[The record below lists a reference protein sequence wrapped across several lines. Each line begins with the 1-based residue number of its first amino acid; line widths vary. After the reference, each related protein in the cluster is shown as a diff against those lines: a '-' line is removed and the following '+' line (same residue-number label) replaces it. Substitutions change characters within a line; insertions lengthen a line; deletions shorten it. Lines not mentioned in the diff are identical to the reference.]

1 MRSQRQSHGHKYDL
15 VEELVGDEAENH
27 LTHKPS
33 GKYEILNDI
42 GILSDAW
49 ISTFIADG
57 GGGFCSGGSWAQP
70 Q

>member
-1 MRSQRQSHGHKYDL
+1 MRTQRQSHGHKHDL

-42 GILSDAW
+42 GILSDALTMN
-49 ISTFIADG
+49 S
-57 GGGFCSGGSWAQP
+57 
-70 Q
+70 